1 MMPYWFHKSTCSS
14 MKIRSLVNSWSYFV
28 NNSLLLQMFWWQ
40 TLRPL
45 KWFECFSILIGCYVI
60 KKIST
65 TKLSRFFG
73 KFVNFNGYNFFT
85 SHGFFADKTEFLS
98 IGLGT
103 PWSIGWRW
111 HHSCP
116 ITIAFPVNR
125 IDYIFY
131 FILIWF

>member
-1 MMPYWFHKSTCSS
+1 MELFREQLIIFTNVLMTNIKVF
-14 MKIRSLVNSWSYFV
+14 
-28 NNSLLLQMFWWQ
+28 
-40 TLRPL
+40 L

-103 PWSIGWRW
+103 P
-111 HHSCP
+111 
-116 ITIAFPVNR
+116 
-125 IDYIFY
+125 
-131 FILIWF
+131 